1 MIIDFTK
8 LSSSE
13 IYHTMT
19 QTIIP
24 RPIAWV
30 ISDHGNGKLNLAPFS
45 YFNAV
50 SSNPPILSIS
60 VGLKRDGSKKDTWR
74 NIEERSHFVVQIP
87 KAEDVEK
94 VLQSAEPLEHGE
106 SEVDQCHL
114 ELADF
119 EDSPLPRLKKAP
131 VAFYCEKHDIF
142 PIGKGPQG
150 LILGEIRSVYLDDQV
165 AKITPDSPIPQVSAE
180 AVNPLARLGSTG
192 DFAKIKTMPNG

>member
-1 MIIDFTK
+1 MIIDFAK
-8 LSSSE
+8 LSASE

-45 YFNAV
+45 YFSAV
-50 SSNPPILSIS
+50 SSNPPILSLS

-74 NIEERSHFVVQIP
+74 NIEERSHFVVQISR
-87 KAEDVEK
+87 VEEVAI
-94 VLQSAEPLEHGE
+94 VLKSADPLEHGE
-106 SEVDQCHL
+106 SEIEHCHL

-119 EDSPLPRLKKAP
+119 ENSPLPRLKKAP
-131 VAFYCEKHDIF
+131 IAFYCEKHDII
-142 PIGKGPQG
+142 PIGNGPQG

-165 AKITPDSPIPQVSAE
+165 AKRNPNSPIPQVSAE

-192 DFAKIKTMPNG
+192 GFARIETI